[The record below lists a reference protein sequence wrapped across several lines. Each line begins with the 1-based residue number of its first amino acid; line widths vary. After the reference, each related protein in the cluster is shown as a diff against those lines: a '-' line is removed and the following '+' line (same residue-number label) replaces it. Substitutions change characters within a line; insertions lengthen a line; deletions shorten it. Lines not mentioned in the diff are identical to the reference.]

1 MTGFS
6 INKLAVKNFKYIST
20 NSPLEFDFEDNNALI
35 LDGPNGYGKTTLF
48 DVIDM
53 LINGE
58 ITHFNDGFLNRGKES
73 IRTLANNN
81 NDEIIIEAEFSSNQ
95 VNYLIKRVVLPS
107 GMIKLYINNEECNND
122 KLYSLLGISHDFFNL
137 GAYISQSKSLSFLE
151 NKYKD
156 RRDILSS
163 LFNIDDEILQA
174 NRVSN
179 IYTSVKEEIGKADA
193 DFNAQIVRI
202 SSERNELLKSISDNN
217 VDSSNKYE
225 KLFPEDDLEFDK
237 EQIDFGGTTL
247 SDFLTVVK
255 NIRFYIENYNNYKV
269 YKDNEKIL
277 RIINTNKNAFLA
289 LYYSKTIKLLKENA
303 TTVEDLKQCAVE
315 LSKYESK
322 KWEFNYDLLKRIGVP
337 ENVLIIL
344 KELTTS
350 LLLAN
355 TTLDGS
361 KKLLL
366 SLENAR
372 DVLCMQHEKVAQ
384 IYKNTNNK
392 CPLCGTEFDNL
403 NSVVS
408 DYGKELDKL
417 SDSSLKNAKTISLER
432 EKVIIEQIVPVIRGF
447 IVKNNLY
454 AELDNRFSMLTN
466 VPIEELEQ
474 NLKNLSL
481 SFTAADDE
489 IVDFSKFESEYKDL
503 LTKLRK
509 LMKTPEKNLSSDEI
523 ELCRTISNQ
532 YYSNAKPTHSLAQID
547 SKINFISAAY
557 FNGCKKHIE
566 ELNEKYQSIENK
578 YRAFSEKS
586 NRLLDTLKK
595 LKDKYDDAIKK
606 YKKELSSAIKT
617 PLLIYSGRIIQNYPL
632 GLGIN
637 THVDKNKIQF
647 SPIGKPDVDV
657 LNILSTGQLNGLAI
671 AILLS
676 VRNIYCN
683 TNGLNILLI
692 DDPLQTIDDISAI
705 SLADLLSQQNAKQI
719 ILSTHESTKS
729 ELFRYKFKKSD
740 YKVLSINMKDTY
752 LHHSKS

>member
-6 INKLAVKNFKYIST
+6 IKKLAVKNFKYIST

-58 ITHFNDGFLNRGKES
+58 ITHFNDGILNRGKES

-81 NDEIIIEAEFSSNQ
+81 YDEIIIEAELSSKQ
-95 VNYLIKRVVLPS
+95 VNYSIKRVILPS
-107 GMIKLYINNEECNND
+107 GTIKLYIDDKECNNNE
-122 KLYSLLGISHDFFNL
+122 LYSLLGISHDFFNL

-163 LFNIDDEILQA
+163 LFNIDDEIIQA
-174 NRVSN
+174 NRVAN
-179 IYTSVKEEIGKADA
+179 IYASVKEKIGKADV
-193 DFNAQIVRI
+193 DFNAQIERI
-202 SSERNELLKSISDNN
+202 SSERNQLLKSISDNN
-217 VDSSNKYE
+217 IDSSTKYE
-225 KLFPEDDLEFDK
+225 RLFPEDDLEFDK
-237 EQIDFGGTTL
+237 EQINFGGTTL
-247 SDFLTVVK
+247 SDFLSVVK
-255 NIRFYIENYNNYKV
+255 NIRFYICNFNNYKA
-269 YKDNEKIL
+269 YKDNEKTL
-277 RIINTNKNAFLA
+277 QIINTDKNVFLA
-289 LYYSKTIKLLKENA
+289 LYYSKMIKLLKENV
-303 TTVEDLKQCAVE
+303 TIIEDLKQCAVE
-315 LSKYESK
+315 LSKYENK
-322 KWEFNYDLLKRIGVP
+322 KWNFNYDLLKRIGVS
-337 ENVLIIL
+337 EDVLIIL

-355 TTLDGS
+355 TTLDGG

-372 DVLCMQHEKVAQ
+372 DVLCVQHEKVAQ
-384 IYKNTNNK
+384 IYKSTNNK
-392 CPLCGTEFDNL
+392 CPLCGTKFDNL
-403 NSVVS
+403 NSVVLK
-408 DYGKELDKL
+408 YGKELEEL
-417 SDSSLKNAKTISLER
+417 SDSALKQTKTIAVKL
-432 EKVIIEQIVPVIRGF
+432 EKVISEQIVPVIRDF
-447 IVKNNLY
+447 IVKNNLFT
-454 AELDNRFSMLTN
+454 ELDNKLSMLTN

-474 NLKNLSL
+474 NLNNLSL
-481 SFTAADDE
+481 SFTTTDDE
-489 IVDFSKFESEYKDL
+489 KVDFNKFESEYKDL

-509 LMKTPEKNLSSDEI
+509 LMKTPDKNLSSDEI

-532 YYSNAKPTHSLAQID
+532 YYSNAKHTHSLEQID

-566 ELNEKYQSIENK
+566 ELNERYQSIDKE
-578 YRAFSEKS
+578 YIVFREKS
-586 NRLLDTLKK
+586 NKLLDNLKK
-595 LKDKYDDAIKK
+595 LKDKYDNAIKK
-606 YKKELSSAIKT
+606 YKKDLSSAIKT

-637 THVDKNKIQF
+637 THIEKNKIQF
-647 SPIGKPDVDV
+647 SPMDKPDVDV

-729 ELFRYKFKKSD
+729 ELFRYKFKKSN
-740 YKVLSINMKDTY
+740 YKVLNINMKDTY
-752 LHHSKS
+752 LQHSKS